1 VTFRTTRWSLV
12 IRSQR
17 PDPDGTRAFAELC
30 ATYWAPVYA
39 LYRHSGL
46 QAADAEDLTQGLF
59 AELLERGDLGRA
71 RPERGRFRAY
81 LCSCARHFLANQ
93 RGRARA
99 AKRGGGRLPLSLD
112 LAGEESRL
120 GLEPADRRDPAAC
133 FDRRWA
139 EAVIETAFTA
149 LERSEREAGRGAQF
163 DLLRPVLEGETPPAA
178 WAKLAAEHGS
188 SEGALKVAAHRL
200 KQRFQKQLRA
210 AVRDTVDAAEDVG
223 DELAELLRA
232 LG

>member
-17 PDPDGTRAFAELC
+17 PDPDGARALEELC
-30 ATYWAPVYA
+30 ATYWPAVYA
-39 LYRHSGL
+39 LYRHHGL
-46 QAADAEDLTQGLF
+46 NAEDASDLTQGLF
-59 AELLERGDLGRA
+59 ADLLERGDLGRA
-71 RPERGRFRAY
+71 KPERGRFRAY
-81 LCSCARHFLANQ
+81 LGSCARHFLANQ
-93 RGRARA
+93 RERARA

-120 GLEPADRRDPAAC
+120 RLEPADRRDPAAC

-163 DLLRPVLEGETPPAA
+163 DLLRPVLEGEPPPAP
-178 WAKLAAEHGS
+178 WAELAARHGG

-200 KQRFQKQLRA
+200 KQRFRERLRA
-210 AVRDTVDAAEDVG
+210 TVRDTVDAAEEVG
-223 DELAELLRA
+223 DELAALLRA